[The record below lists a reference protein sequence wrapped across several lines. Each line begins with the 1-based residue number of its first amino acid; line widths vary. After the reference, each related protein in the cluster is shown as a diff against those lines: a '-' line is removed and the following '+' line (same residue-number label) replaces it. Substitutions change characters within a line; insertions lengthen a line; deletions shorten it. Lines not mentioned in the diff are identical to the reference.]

1 MSYHSEH
8 GMQLFARLDSIT
20 IKKEVSS
27 KHVKS
32 LIYKSYDGLKRE
44 KEQGYVTY
52 HVIRRLKKIIA
63 NEFFISLDS

>member
-1 MSYHSEH
+1 MSYHGEH
-8 GMQLFARLDSIT
+8 GMQFFARLDSIT

-52 HVIRRLKKIIA
+52 HVIRRLKSYY
-63 NEFFISLDS
+63 FRL